1 MDTSEAIEATKATDQ
16 TDKSKNINEFEFAS
30 DFTQALS
37 AYYKYKQEYE
47 SKISKKIKE
56 IHNTTDFT
64 NEEKHNKFLKMKKTC
79 IICGQSGGSI
89 FFQDKNKLVAKC
101 GNVDSPCNFNITLQK
116 SKYNILTNVI
126 KEQTDI
132 INYYKNAIINI
143 KLEFLHGLKNE
154 ETTISEFEDIK
165 NKLITI
171 VNLYQPN
178 YKQFINLY
186 NIDNL
191 SAISMESDRLTDA
204 IIALK
209 NLIDNYDKT
218 KDAQSIVAALE
229 IYKEIKIINK
239 KLSSLKYK
247 INEFT
252 NNNLIQESYTNK
264 DLQVIDPSDNT
275 EENENKIIVFNINAR

>member
-1 MDTSEAIEATKATDQ
+1 MDTSGANEATDQ
-16 TDKSKNINEFEFAS
+16 TDKSKNINEFEFAG

-37 AYYKYKQEYE
+37 AYYNYKQEYE

-101 GNVDSPCNFNITLQK
+101 GNVDFPCNFNITLQK

-126 KEQTDI
+126 KEQTAI

-154 ETTISEFEDIK
+154 EPTISEFEDIK

-191 SAISMESDRLTDA
+191 SAISMESDRLTDT

-218 KDAQSIVAALE
+218 KDAQSIVTALE
-229 IYKEIKIINK
+229 LYKEIKIINK